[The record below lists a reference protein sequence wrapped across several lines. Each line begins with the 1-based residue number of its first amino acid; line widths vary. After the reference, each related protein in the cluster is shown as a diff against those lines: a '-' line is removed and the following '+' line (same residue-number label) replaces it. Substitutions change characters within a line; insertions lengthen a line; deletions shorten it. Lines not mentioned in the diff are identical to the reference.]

1 MYVNSKFTDNRE
13 VTHQDYDDYVLRT
26 TAGRAPYGDLSG
38 WEGVDSDEYLT
49 HGNLTDTD
57 GNGTSVGFHK
67 VGGVTHQG
75 MANNKLVPAV
85 WHTAIN
91 PYVILSGY
99 TMGGGQ
105 LSIYGGDLR
114 EEICFEYISHW
125 QFKFRDGAQFRCDV
139 WSGYLYGSQDEQVEL
154 DQFENDNGCSYAYWY
169 TGYTGNTR
177 VNFSQVSAHGD
188 LSSVTYTGYD
198 ISTDPDEG
206 ERIDSYDV
214 ISENAFILV
223 KRGNKQRWGA
233 VSKGTPVVFGINGIT
248 ATDVLNFNDSG
259 QSKYDFNIKV
269 SFEPEIELTMIQQ
282 TFNFPW
288 AWKIIYDSTPHPNH
302 GSIQFMLKNSSGNIT
317 YASKSIPT
325 SATTRSVISGV
336 TTMQISDSYQGQ
348 SFTFNWIG
356 AVTGYTSS
364 TAVTNYYL
372 TTGGTMT
379 TLYLNKNPQYVR
391 FTGEI
396 RIEDTTGM
404 YNSGYNN
411 FTVYINPDGCGD
423 NQRNVDSSE
432 IYDGNFISIADYD
445 DSYLIPGSSI
455 TIMVECNVHS
465 QDQMGVLVTVNENKN
480 VGATSLMYGDSWD
493 MQVMA
498 TASNSFRLDGTDC
511 IYLHITIE

>member
-26 TAGRAPYGDLSG
+26 TAGISPYGDLSG
-38 WEGVDSDEYLT
+38 WEGVDPDEYFAY
-49 HGNLTDTD
+49 GNLTNTD
-57 GNGTSVGFHK
+57 GNGTSVGFHT
-67 VGGVTHQG
+67 VSGNTYSG
-75 MANNKLVPAV
+75 MASNRLVPAV

-91 PYVILSGY
+91 PYVILSGS
-99 TMGGGQ
+99 TIGGGI
-105 LSIYGGDLR
+105 LYIYGDDLG

-139 WSGYLYGSQDEQVEL
+139 FSGYLYGSQDEEVDL
-154 DQFENDNGCSYAYWY
+154 AQFENDNGYSYTNW
-169 TGYTGNTR
+169 YTGNTR

-198 ISTDPDEG
+198 ISTDPEEG
-206 ERIDSYDV
+206 ERIDSYNV
-214 ISENAFILV
+214 LEEAAFIWV
-223 KRGNKQRWGA
+223 RRGNKAKWYG
-233 VSKGTPVVFGINGIT
+233 VSEGTPVVFGISGIT
-248 ATDVLNFNDSG
+248 ATEVLNFNDSG
-259 QSKYDFNIKV
+259 QSKYDFHIYV
-269 SFEPEIELTMIQQ
+269 SFEPEIELTMIRQ

-288 AWKIIYDSTPHPNH
+288 TWKIIYDSTPHPNH
-302 GSIQFMLKNSSGNIT
+302 GSIQFRLKKNSDINVT
-317 YASKSIPT
+317 YASKTIPT

-336 TTMQISDSYQGQ
+336 TTVQISNSYQGQ
-348 SFTFNWIG
+348 QFYFDWIG

-396 RIEDTTGM
+396 QIEDTTGM
-404 YNSGYNN
+404 YNGGYNN

-423 NQRNVDSSE
+423 NQRHVGSSE
-432 IYDGNFISIADYD
+432 IYDGNTIPIAEYD

-455 TIMVECNVHS
+455 TIMVECNVYS
-465 QDQMGVLVTVNENKN
+465 LDQMGVLVTVNDNKN
-480 VGATSLMYGDSWD
+480 VGTASLMHGDSWD

>member
-13 VTHQDYDDYVLRT
+13 VTHQDYDDYVFRT
-26 TAGRAPYGDLSG
+26 ATGRGPYGDLSG

-57 GNGTSVGFHK
+57 GNGTSVGFHT
-67 VGGVTHQG
+67 VSGNTHSG
-75 MANNKLVPAV
+75 MESNRLVPAV

-99 TMGGGQ
+99 TMGGGI
-105 LSIYGGDLR
+105 LYIHGGDLS
-114 EEICFEYISHW
+114 EDIFEYISHW

-139 WSGYLYGSQDEQVEL
+139 FSGYLFGSEGDEVDL
-154 DQFENDNGCSYAYWY
+154 SQFDMDNAYSYASWY
-169 TGYTGNTR
+169 SGNTS
-177 VNFSQVSAHGD
+177 VNYSQVSAHGD
-188 LSSVTYTGYD
+188 LSSVTYTGYEIQAD
-198 ISTDPDEG
+198 MNE
-206 ERIDSYDV
+206 IDNYDV
-214 ISENAFILV
+214 LEEAAFILV
-223 KRGNKQRWGA
+223 RRGNKQKWYR
-233 VSKGTPVVFGINGIT
+233 VSERTPVVFGISGIT
-248 ATDVLNFNDSG
+248 AADVLGFNDSG
-259 QSKYDFNIKV
+259 QSKYDFNIQV

-288 AWKIIYDSTPHPNH
+288 TWRIIYDSAPHPNH
-302 GSIQFMLKNSSGNIT
+302 GTIQFRLDNSYGNST

-336 TTMQISDSYQGQ
+336 TTVQISNSYQGQ

-396 RIEDTTGM
+396 QIEDTIGM

-411 FTVYINPDGCGD
+411 FTVYISPDGCGD
-423 NQRNVDSSE
+423 NQRNVDYTE
-432 IYDGNFISIADYD
+432 IYDGNSISIADYD

-455 TIMVECNVHS
+455 TITVECNVHS

-480 VGATSLMYGDSWD
+480 VGATSLTYGDTWS

>member
-13 VTHQDYDDYVLRT
+13 VTHQDYDDYVFST
-26 TAGRAPYGDLSG
+26 AAGRAPYGDLSG

-57 GNGTSVGFHK
+57 GNGTSVGFHT
-67 VGGVTHQG
+67 VSGATHQG
-75 MANNKLVPAV
+75 MESNRLVPAV
-85 WHTAIN
+85 WHTALN
-91 PYVILSGY
+91 PWVYFKGGMV
-99 TMGGGQ
+99 GGGNIENQ
-105 LSIYGGDLR
+105 GSVSLDTGN
-114 EEICFEYISHW
+114 EF
-125 QFKFRDGAQFRCDV
+125 DV
-139 WSGYLYGSQDEQVEL
+139 TYYYTIKYT
-154 DQFENDNGCSYAYWY
+154 NGMTM
-169 TGYTGNTR
+169 TGYTLMDDLECDAGD
-177 VNFSQVSAHGD
+177 NFSLDDSNSNFSNHYQSNTMISKYEISAITFNRSHVDITGD
-188 LSSVTYTGYD
+188 WETGWTYS
-198 ISTDPDEG
+198 IDPTC
-206 ERIDSYDV
+206 YL
-214 ISENAFILV
+214 FI
-223 KRGNKQRWGA
+223 KRGNK
-233 VSKGTPVVFGINGIT
+233 SKWVQIEEGGTVILAQNGVTQADI
-248 ATDVLNFNDSG
+248 LGWNLSG
-259 QSKYDFNIKV
+259 QSKYDIEVYF
-269 SFEPEIELTMIQQ
+269 SMEPAITVDMSVP

-288 AWKIIYDSTPHPNH
+288 TWRIIYDSAPHPNH
-302 GSIQFMLKNSSGNIT
+302 GTIQFRLDNSYGNST

-336 TTMQISDSYQGQ
+336 TTVQISNSYQGQ

-396 RIEDTTGM
+396 QIEDTIGM

-423 NQRNVDSSE
+423 NQRYVDSSE
-432 IYDGNFISIADYD
+432 IYDGNSISIAEYD